1 MKTRFWIASALML
14 CSFVMTAEEADKAKK
29 ASPISL
35 TVEDAVEYAIKNS
48 KTLKSSAI
56 DLEIKERASDN
67 AWNVLLP
74 GASLSGT
81 FTRANEYSYANEM
94 SGKANKMMG
103 YTLYK
108 AEDNSILKNTVYLPM
123 MMSKNGYSSEKDRW
137 NIAGNLGF
145 SWNFSAAMIE
155 SIRMAKVQY
164 EAGEISW
171 EQTKAN
177 TEVNIRKMFYGLLLA
192 QENLNIQKDSLAN
205 AKSRWTQS
213 EINYKNGMIPRLSM
227 LNAKVTYEN
236 KRPAVLSAEQS
247 LKQSKDTFAFLLG
260 MPYGQDIELVGAIEF
275 SYIDVDADELYKKYV
290 DQNYEI
296 QSLKKNIQTL
306 KMGIN
311 ATNLSVFT
319 PALAVSWNITPVV
332 IDKDSNWFDKNNTF
346 DNGSLS
352 ITLAY
357 KNLFDMLPCSSSM
370 QKAKDM
376 KQQLAQ
382 AEIGL
387 EQLYQN
393 AENEV
398 HKLADTLEVSRENI
412 EAMERN
418 VSMAQDAYEATL
430 KAYNAGT
437 QERLELQDSE
447 QQLNQAKLGLMNE
460 KFNYISALLDLETKL
475 NIKLR

>member
-1 MKTRFWIASALML
+1 MRTRFWIASALML
-14 CSFVMTAEEADKAKK
+14 CSFVLTAEEADKAKK
-29 ASPISL
+29 SPVSL
-35 TVEDAVEYAIKNS
+35 TVEEAVEYAIKNS

-56 DLEIKERASDN
+56 DLKIKERASNN

-81 FTRANEYSYANEM
+81 FTRANEYSYASEM
-94 SGKANKMMG
+94 SGKINKMMG
-103 YTLYK
+103 YTLYNVETNK
-108 AEDNSILKNTVYLPM
+108 VLKDSVYMPM
-123 MMSKNGYSSEKDRW
+123 MMSKNGYSSEKDHW
-137 NIAGNLGF
+137 SIAGNLGF
-145 SWNFSAAMIE
+145 SWNFSAAMVE

-192 QENLNIQKDSLAN
+192 QENLNIQKESLEN

-260 MPYGQDIELVGAIEF
+260 MPYGQDIELVGGIEF
-275 SYIDVDADELYKKYV
+275 SYIDVDADELYNKYV
-290 DQNYEI
+290 EQNYEI

-319 PALAVSWNITPVV
+319 PALAVSWNLTPVV
-332 IDKDSNWFDKNNTF
+332 IDKDSNWFDKDNTF

-352 ITLAY
+352 ITLAF

-376 KQQLAQ
+376 KQQLEQ
-382 AEIGL
+382 AELGL

-398 HKLADTLEVSRENI
+398 HKLADTLVVSKENI

>member
-1 MKTRFWIASALML
+1 
-14 CSFVMTAEEADKAKK
+14 
-29 ASPISL
+29 
-35 TVEDAVEYAIKNS
+35 
-48 KTLKSSAI
+48 
-56 DLEIKERASDN
+56 
-67 AWNVLLP
+67 
-74 GASLSGT
+74 
-81 FTRANEYSYANEM
+81 
-94 SGKANKMMG
+94 
-103 YTLYK
+103 
-108 AEDNSILKNTVYLPM
+108 
-123 MMSKNGYSSEKDRW
+123 
-137 NIAGNLGF
+137 
-145 SWNFSAAMIE
+145 
-155 SIRMAKVQY
+155 
-164 EAGEISW
+164 
-171 EQTKAN
+171 
-177 TEVNIRKMFYGLLLA
+177 MFYGLLLA
-192 QENLNIQKDSLAN
+192 QENLNIQKESLEN

-260 MPYGQDIELVGAIEF
+260 MPYGQDIELVGGIEF
-275 SYIDVDADELYKKYV
+275 SYIDVDADELYNKYV
-290 DQNYEI
+290 EQNYEI

-319 PALAVSWNITPVV
+319 PALAVSWNLTPVV
-332 IDKDSNWFDKNNTF
+332 IDKDSNWFDKDNTF

-352 ITLAY
+352 ITLAF

-376 KQQLAQ
+376 KQQLEQ
-382 AEIGL
+382 AELGL

-398 HKLADTLEVSRENI
+398 HKLADTLVVSKENI

>member
-1 MKTRFWIASALML
+1 MEKPPKRNSASYYNKEAEKRKVLLFFILAELFVKGIPVNVIVIQSGEHAVWIGGQINPVVLFLSPGNLLKQLIIFIIEAQGFPPRSGDLSGNQFNGID
-14 CSFVMTAEEADKAKK
+14 CVFTAEFRDKPMNNPRFFRVIHVQGDK
-29 ASPISL
+29 L
-35 TVEDAVEYAIKNS
+35 TIGVVAV
-48 KTLKSSAI
+48 
-56 DLEIKERASDN
+56 
-67 AWNVLLP
+67 W
-74 GASLSGT
+74 
-81 FTRANEYSYANEM
+81 
-94 SGKANKMMG
+94 
-103 YTLYK
+103 
-108 AEDNSILKNTVYLPM
+108 
-123 MMSKNGYSSEKDRW
+123 
-137 NIAGNLGF
+137 
-145 SWNFSAAMIE
+145 
-155 SIRMAKVQY
+155 
-164 EAGEISW
+164 
-171 EQTKAN
+171 
-177 TEVNIRKMFYGLLLA
+177 A
-192 QENLNIQKDSLAN
+192 QENLNIQKESLEN

-260 MPYGQDIELVGAIEF
+260 MPYGQDIELVGGIEF
-275 SYIDVDADELYKKYV
+275 SYIDVDADELYNKYV
-290 DQNYEI
+290 EQNYEI

-319 PALAVSWNITPVV
+319 PALAVSWNLTPVV
-332 IDKDSNWFDKNNTF
+332 IDKDSNWFDKDNTF

-352 ITLAY
+352 ITLAF

-376 KQQLAQ
+376 KQQLEQ
-382 AEIGL
+382 AELGL

-398 HKLADTLEVSRENI
+398 HKLADTLVVSKENI

>member
-1 MKTRFWIASALML
+1 
-14 CSFVMTAEEADKAKK
+14 
-29 ASPISL
+29 
-35 TVEDAVEYAIKNS
+35 
-48 KTLKSSAI
+48 
-56 DLEIKERASDN
+56 
-67 AWNVLLP
+67 
-74 GASLSGT
+74 
-81 FTRANEYSYANEM
+81 
-94 SGKANKMMG
+94 
-103 YTLYK
+103 
-108 AEDNSILKNTVYLPM
+108 
-123 MMSKNGYSSEKDRW
+123 
-137 NIAGNLGF
+137 
-145 SWNFSAAMIE
+145 
-155 SIRMAKVQY
+155 
-164 EAGEISW
+164 
-171 EQTKAN
+171 
-177 TEVNIRKMFYGLLLA
+177 
-192 QENLNIQKDSLAN
+192 
-205 AKSRWTQS
+205 
-213 EINYKNGMIPRLSM
+213 MIPRLSM

-260 MPYGQDIELVGAIEF
+260 MPYGQDIELVGGIEF
-275 SYIDVDADELYKKYV
+275 SYIDVDADELYNKYV
-290 DQNYEI
+290 EQNYEI

-319 PALAVSWNITPVV
+319 PALAVSWNLTPVV
-332 IDKDSNWFDKNNTF
+332 IDKDSNWFDKDNTF

-352 ITLAY
+352 ITLAF

-376 KQQLAQ
+376 KQQLEQ
-382 AEIGL
+382 AELGL

-398 HKLADTLEVSRENI
+398 HKLADTLVVSKENI